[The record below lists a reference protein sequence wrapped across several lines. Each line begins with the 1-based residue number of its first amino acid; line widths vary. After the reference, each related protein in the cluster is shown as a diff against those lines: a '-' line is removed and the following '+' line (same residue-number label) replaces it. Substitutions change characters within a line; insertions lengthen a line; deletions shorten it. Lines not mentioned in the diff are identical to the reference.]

1 MNVILPTR
9 SASWKVARFN
19 SNDRD
24 WLGSW
29 RHKNLSNMK
38 QPSSEK
44 AAFSLVE
51 VTLALGVAAFC
62 LIVLL
67 GLLPSGLKT
76 QQNSMQQTI
85 ANDIMGEIL
94 GDLRADV
101 RLPPG
106 QASKEGESGFGL
118 HGHWAVVWAPDTL
131 FFTNNVQLVGGG
143 PQSGDPAAPPDATFR
158 AKITYLFPP
167 NASTSVAKVVV
178 TWPAQVIPTDTAVPA
193 GRVETFIAVN
203 R

>member
-9 SASWKVARFN
+9 WASWKVARFN

-24 WLGSW
+24 WLGSC
-29 RHKNLSNMK
+29 RHENLSNMK

-76 QQNSMQQTI
+76 QQNSIQQTI

-106 QASKEGESGFGL
+106 QASKEGVSGFGL
-118 HGHWAVVWAPDTL
+118 HSHWLLVAQPDTL
-131 FFTNNVQLVGGG
+131 FFTNNVQMVGSG
-143 PQSGDPAAPPDATFR
+143 PQSGDPPAPPDATFR
-158 AKITYLFPP
+158 AKITYLLPP
-167 NASTSVAKVVV
+167 TASTSVAKVVV
-178 TWPAQVIPTDTAVPA
+178 TWPAQVMPTDTAVSA
-193 GRVETFIAVN
+193 GRAETFIAVN